1 MNFKRLSIATLQAL
15 SLGLMPAAAL
25 AADETDTVKFIATVP
40 GACTYAYTK
49 GKGETVTMTYNASA
63 NTLIGV
69 SGGMTVNCNFV
80 ASATLGKVTMVKE
93 PAGVTTS
100 AAATLNSGETTIA
113 TSSKSSASNATSIA
127 NTAGVAKALSVKL
140 DIGDATASGSYEY
153 TVLLTIL
160 NS

>member
-15 SLGLMPAAAL
+15 ALGLMPAAAL

-49 GKGETVTMTYNASA
+49 GKGESVTMTYNAEA
-63 NTLIGV
+63 NTLAGE
-69 SGGMTVNCNFV
+69 SGGMTATCNFV
-80 ASATLGKVTMVKE
+80 ASATLGKVTKLQE
-93 PAGVTTS
+93 PAGLTTTTV
-100 AAATLNSGETTIA
+100 ATLKSGETTIA
-113 TSSKSSASNATSIA
+113 TSSKSAASSATSIA

-140 DIGDATASGSYEY
+140 DVGGATASGTYEY
-153 TVLLTIL
+153 SVVLTVL